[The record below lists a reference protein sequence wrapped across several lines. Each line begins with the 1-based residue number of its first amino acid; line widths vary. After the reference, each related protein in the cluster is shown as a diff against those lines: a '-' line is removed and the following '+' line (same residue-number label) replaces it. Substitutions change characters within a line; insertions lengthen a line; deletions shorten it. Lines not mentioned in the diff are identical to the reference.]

1 MNKRCVVK
9 SRLKHILGISKTTIF
24 ARKCI
29 LKEINPKDKND
40 FLNEIHIQGEDKS
53 RVKVGAYY
61 NDELVSVMT
70 FSKRRIALGSR
81 NVDDTDFE
89 LSRFAVKYQITG
101 IANRLLKYFI
111 KNNNP
116 KTIISYS
123 DRRWNTG
130 VLYENLGFTKISDGA
145 PEMKILG
152 IMNKASI
159 KNPTATN
166 TAPRYKPS
174 KTPYFFIFFEEKYQ

>member
-1 MNKRCVVK
+1 
-9 SRLKHILGISKTTIF
+9 
-24 ARKCI
+24 
-29 LKEINPKDKND
+29 
-40 FLNEIHIQGEDKS
+40 
-53 RVKVGAYY
+53 
-61 NDELVSVMT
+61 MT

-145 PEMKILG
+145 PGYWYIIDGMRKHRF
-152 IMNKASI
+152 NFRKNVI
-159 KNPTATN
+159 KDKLKSFDPNLTEWQN
-166 TAPRYKPS
+166 MQLNGYDR
-174 KTPYFFIFFEEKYQ
+174 IWDCGHLKYELIV